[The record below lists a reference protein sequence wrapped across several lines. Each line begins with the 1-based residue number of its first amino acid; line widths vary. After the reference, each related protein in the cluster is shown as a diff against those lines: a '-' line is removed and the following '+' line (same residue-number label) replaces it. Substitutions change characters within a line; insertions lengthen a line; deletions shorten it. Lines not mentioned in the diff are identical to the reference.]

1 MAWQKNKNVV
11 RGVTFYICIFF
22 TFNWV
27 KNCSIFFYTIIC
39 ASVSVTNVL
48 LPPLPL
54 WIFTPA
60 SPEDW
65 TQSVKWSLNW
75 LLLCPDHE
83 ERFWVVP
90 WLHRCIQKK
99 VNSPITHH
107 KEFPS
112 SFINHENLLKVFYT
126 VFYLL

>member
-27 KNCSIFFYTIIC
+27 KNCSIFLTQLF
-39 ASVSVTNVL
+39 VL
-48 LPPLPL
+48 LFQSQMYFCHLCRYESLHQLPQRTEPNQWSDPLTDFFSALTMRRGFEWCPGC
-54 WIFTPA
+54 TDA
-60 SPEDW
+60 S
-65 TQSVKWSLNW
+65 K
-75 LLLCPDHE
+75 
-83 ERFWVVP
+83 
-90 WLHRCIQKK
+90 KK